1 MTLLMTICAF
11 AELVSIGSLF
21 PFLVAIS
28 SPDKI
33 LNSDFFLP
41 IIKYFNISSE
51 IVLIR
56 FSSIVFML
64 AIFISGILK
73 FLQIFYL
80 SKISASL
87 TSDIS
92 TNVFSKVMFEPY
104 SSHLMTNSNEYI
116 ARILEKSNAVVY
128 HGIRPILQISQGL
141 IIFIFFSIFLV
152 IVNPFSILLT
162 ILILILLYLIIVII
176 FNNLTK
182 NYSKQLNIL
191 RPQVLKNISES
202 VGGIKETI
210 IRNDQK
216 LYINIYRALITKFRT
231 IQEQINILAETPRVV
246 VETLGIML
254 LMSIIL
260 LIGVSQ
266 SGFLELIP
274 FIGSLAF
281 AIQRLLPTLNICY
294 SQYILYKS
302 DQHSVGEVLSYLSI
316 KGDQSIKNENYDQV
330 KGNIIFRDSISLE
343 NILFRF
349 NENEPYI
356 FKDLNLRIFKGDVIG
371 IIGETGSGKTTLINF
386 IMGLLLPNLGII
398 KIDGKKLEN
407 LNLSSWQKKISHVPQ
422 SIFISDSTLAENI
435 AFGIPKGEIDLAKVK
450 TVCEIVC
457 LSDVVENWKD
467 KYHTIVG
474 ENGMRT
480 SGGQK
485 QRIGIARALYRGCEV
500 LILDEATSALD
511 QKTEDLILENI
522 NKSLN
527 KITLIMIAHRLKSL
541 KKCSR
546 IIEVNNQHISEIFD
560 HKILLK

>member
-1 MTLLMTICAF
+1 MLKNFYLNLSFLFSFRKILTKKNKVHLLLMTLLMTICAF

-176 FNNLTK
+176 FNDLTK

-202 VGGIKETI
+202 V
-210 IRNDQK
+210 
-216 LYINIYRALITKFRT
+216 
-231 IQEQINILAETPRVV
+231 
-246 VETLGIML
+246 
-254 LMSIIL
+254 
-260 LIGVSQ
+260 
-266 SGFLELIP
+266 
-274 FIGSLAF
+274 
-281 AIQRLLPTLNICY
+281 
-294 SQYILYKS
+294 
-302 DQHSVGEVLSYLSI
+302 EV
-316 KGDQSIKNENYDQV
+316 
-330 KGNIIFRDSISLE
+330 
-343 NILFRF
+343 
-349 NENEPYI
+349 
-356 FKDLNLRIFKGDVIG
+356 
-371 IIGETGSGKTTLINF
+371 
-386 IMGLLLPNLGII
+386 
-398 KIDGKKLEN
+398 
-407 LNLSSWQKKISHVPQ
+407 
-422 SIFISDSTLAENI
+422 
-435 AFGIPKGEIDLAKVK
+435 
-450 TVCEIVC
+450 
-457 LSDVVENWKD
+457 
-467 KYHTIVG
+467 
-474 ENGMRT
+474 
-480 SGGQK
+480 
-485 QRIGIARALYRGCEV
+485 
-500 LILDEATSALD
+500 
-511 QKTEDLILENI
+511 
-522 NKSLN
+522 
-527 KITLIMIAHRLKSL
+527 
-541 KKCSR
+541 
-546 IIEVNNQHISEIFD
+546 
-560 HKILLK
+560 